1 MNDTVMTL
9 FFSMKTWVDKY
20 ANVENFLKNETV
32 DLSCTPP
39 KLVMMFDDM
48 SSVTNALFLCPHIW
62 KMAITCFNHQTFI
75 IIAVRVG
82 VICF

>member
-32 DLSCTPP
+32 DLSCTQP
-39 KLVMMFDDM
+39 KLVMM
-48 SSVTNALFLCPHIW
+48 S
-62 KMAITCFNHQTFI
+62 
-75 IIAVRVG
+75 
-82 VICF
+82 

>member
-32 DLSCTPP
+32 DLSCTQP
-39 KLVMMFDDM
+39 KLVMMSWRYVVSNKCIVSLPPYM
-48 SSVTNALFLCPHIW
+48 ENGYYLF
-62 KMAITCFNHQTFI
+62 
-75 IIAVRVG
+75 
-82 VICF
+82 